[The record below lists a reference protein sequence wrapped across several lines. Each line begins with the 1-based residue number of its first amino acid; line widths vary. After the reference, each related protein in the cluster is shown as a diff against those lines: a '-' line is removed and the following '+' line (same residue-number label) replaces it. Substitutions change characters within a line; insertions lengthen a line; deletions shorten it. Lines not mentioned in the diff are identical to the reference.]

1 MSRILIYLISI
12 FFFSCDSNEQ
22 VYQAQGE
29 FINSNNIKI
38 GTVEIVQQGS
48 GSNFRIHLDT
58 LLPGYYAMHIH
69 EIGKCES
76 PEFLSAGDH
85 HGLKPNGSL
94 SGDFK
99 PIHVKNEVSK
109 YTGKLKKFSQIIFL
123 KDIYLN
129 PDLESTIIDKNGSA
143 IIIHENENGG
153 KRIACANIVEKS

>member
-1 MSRILIYLISI
+1 MSRLLIFLISI

-69 EIGKCES
+69 ENGKCES

-85 HGLKPNGSL
+85 HGLKPNGSF

-129 PDLESTIIDKNGSA
+129 PDLESTIMDKDGAA

-153 KRIACANIVEKS
+153 KRIACANIVKKS

>member
-1 MSRILIYLISI
+1 MCIR
-12 FFFSCDSNEQ
+12 DS
-22 VYQAQGE
+22 
-29 FINSNNIKI
+29 
-38 GTVEIVQQGS
+38 
-48 GSNFRIHLDT
+48 
-58 LLPGYYAMHIH
+58 H
-69 EIGKCES
+69 ENGKCES

-85 HGLKPNGSL
+85 HGLKPNGSF

-153 KRIACANIVEKS
+153 KRIACANILKKS